1 VAIQLNDEE
10 EKDCRS
16 AKLPPMC
23 SKKMGVHCSRIKG
36 IKVEFTSCSRPVV
49 DGTNG
54 PCEVCGPNCA
64 LSEISKSL
72 AAPQNFD
79 DLPQNEYGF

>member
-1 VAIQLNDEE
+1 
-10 EKDCRS
+10 
-16 AKLPPMC
+16 M
-23 SKKMGVHCSRIKG
+23 
-36 IKVEFTSCSRPVV
+36 

-54 PCEVCGPNCA
+54 PCEVCSPNCA

-79 DLPQNEYGF
+79 DLPQDEYGIDFDTTGHMTWPAVQ